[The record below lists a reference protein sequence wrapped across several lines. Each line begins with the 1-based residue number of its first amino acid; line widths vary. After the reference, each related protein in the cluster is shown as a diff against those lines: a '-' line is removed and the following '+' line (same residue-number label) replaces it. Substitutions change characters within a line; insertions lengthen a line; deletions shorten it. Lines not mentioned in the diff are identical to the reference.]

1 MANTRVTTPVT
12 DFDKSTSLPGLKLPS
27 GTNAN
32 QPSGVQGMIRNDTGE
47 NTGGSTSA
55 IEHHNGTNWQYF
67 AATESPDVVYPT
79 SLKMYLDA
87 SNTASYPETG
97 TTWFDLTSNGNDG
110 ALVNMTP
117 SNWNPAGYFQFD
129 GSNDIVT
136 LGSDMGF
143 ITRTWQAWVNPYVI
157 QRQYILNTYG
167 GTITIG
173 AAWVEMNAN
182 GTIRAGVRNSS
193 NVSSFSDSSTTLN
206 INSWNNICMTTDG
219 TNLKLYI
226 NGILDFTV
234 AANLTSIASNSQNLV
249 IGKNI
254 RVDSYYWNGRMS
266 KVRIYD
272 TALTQPEIT
281 ALEIE
286 GPL

>member
-1 MANTRVTTPVT
+1 MANTRVTNPVT
-12 DFDKSTSLPGLKLPS
+12 GFNSATEEGLKLPS

-55 IEHHNGTNWQYF
+55 IEHHNGTTWRYF
-67 AATESPDVVYPT
+67 AATESVDNPN
-79 SLKMYLDA
+79 LIMYLNA
-87 SNTASYPETG
+87 SDTTSYPGTG
-97 TTWFDLTSNGNDG
+97 TTWFDLTSNGNNGTISG
-110 ALVNMTP
+110 AT
-117 SNWNPAGYFQFD
+117 WNNSGYFNFD

-143 ITRTWQAWVNPYVI
+143 ITRTWQAWVNPDVI

-167 GTITIG
+167 STITIG

-193 NVSSFSDSSTTLN
+193 NVSSYSDSSTTLST
-206 INSWNNICMTTDG
+206 NSWNDICMTTDG

-254 RVDSYYWNGRMS
+254 RTNSYYWNGQMS

-272 TALTQPEIT
+272 TALTQAEIT
-281 ALEIE
+281 ALYNE
-286 GPL
+286 GR